1 MLSLHAK
8 ILNGLFSIVI
18 LTERGLPTASV
29 MREMTEAIIALSY
42 MATDPVPLVEKYAS
56 APNWCSSCVE
66 PSMSVKRKVAVPEGK
81 LSRTDIMMLRRDAG
95 GQDVPSRV
103 CGLDLRT

>member
-1 MLSLHAK
+1 MELAGRGLSVGWVVATNTTVHHPGGDATRGRIMLSLHAK

-42 MATDPVPLVEKYAS
+42 MATDPVPLVEKY
-56 APNWCSSCVE
+56 V
-66 PSMSVKRKVAVPEGK
+66 
-81 LSRTDIMMLRRDAG
+81 DG
-95 GQDVPSRV
+95 GFFA
-103 CGLDLRT
+103 T